1 MRLQMHLRRAVV
13 FLWQRVRRLRV
24 CLARFACRAAL
35 RRRALL
41 PTCSC
46 RVETF
51 QWLAVLCAWAAL
63 ATERCHCLARLS
75 RCTPALMESFR

>member
-41 PTCSC
+41 PMCSC
-46 RVETF
+46 KVETF
-51 QWLAVLCAWAAL
+51 LLLAVRAAALCAWVVAVL
-63 ATERCHCLARLS
+63 VR
-75 RCTPALMESFR
+75 

>member
-1 MRLQMHLRRAVV
+1 MRAARSKLRRQMHLRRAVV

-51 QWLAVLCAWAAL
+51 QWLAVRVAVLFAWLVAVL
-63 ATERCHCLARLS
+63 VR
-75 RCTPALMESFR
+75 